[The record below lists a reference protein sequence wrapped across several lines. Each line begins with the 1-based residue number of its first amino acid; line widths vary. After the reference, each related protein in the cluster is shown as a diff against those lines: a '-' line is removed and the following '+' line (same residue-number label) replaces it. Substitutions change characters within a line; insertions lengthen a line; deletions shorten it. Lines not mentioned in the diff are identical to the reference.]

1 MPQEQSKSRMRSIR
15 ARSSSLL
22 ISFSAID
29 LVWSG
34 VSRCLVRG
42 TSLPLIR
49 ARKTSPALMCRSE
62 APRSTAALMIFSN
75 GSAGVRGR
83 AKLRSGFAP
92 GGKGLWRGT
101 QKSHPV
107 ANLSH
112 GFRGH
117 AVGSCGPIRQ
127 DLVHPIRLFPELQG
141 TLPDWGEGR
150 DHIIGQYP
158 LAVEA
163 PPLGAP
169 AVLGHQGD
177 GFWWGE
183 VLVQVINIA
192 YLRGTGIT
200 PGYASRIRFRRS
212 ELLPDLVRT
221 VQQADG
227 VAHALGHLGL
237 TVKTGNPLCLGQ
249 DWLGLRKEVLTPA
262 KLRVPF
268 AGDFPTEL
276 EVLDLILSHGNQVRP
291 VEQDVRSHQNGIVE
305 QSRRDTLE
313 TLRLI
318 FELRHSLKLAQRRD
332 RVEQP
337 LKFGML
343 RDV

>member
-1 MPQEQSKSRMRSIR
+1 MEQLRSRCRNSIGFSMVTTCLCSVRLMWCTMAATVELLPLPLTPLTSTSPRSDSAIDLSTSGRASDSMVGTVNGITRITIMNEERCRRIFTRNRPTPGIPQEQSKSRMRSIR

-127 DLVHPIRLFPELQG
+127 DLVHSIRLFPELQG

-200 PGYASRIRFRRS
+200 PGHASRIRFR
-212 ELLPDLVRT
+212 
-221 VQQADG
+221 
-227 VAHALGHLGL
+227 
-237 TVKTGNPLCLGQ
+237 
-249 DWLGLRKEVLTPA
+249 
-262 KLRVPF
+262 
-268 AGDFPTEL
+268 
-276 EVLDLILSHGNQVRP
+276 
-291 VEQDVRSHQNGIVE
+291 
-305 QSRRDTLE
+305 
-313 TLRLI
+313 
-318 FELRHSLKLAQRRD
+318 
-332 RVEQP
+332 
-337 LKFGML
+337 
-343 RDV
+343 